1 MLLEARA
8 AHLRILQVKHQKRAV
23 QKGAKALEELLTLI
37 KDEGGLKPNQILKNV
52 WIPLWS
58 QSTLAIL
65 QKQ

>member
-52 WIPLWS
+52 
-58 QSTLAIL
+58 
-65 QKQ
+65 